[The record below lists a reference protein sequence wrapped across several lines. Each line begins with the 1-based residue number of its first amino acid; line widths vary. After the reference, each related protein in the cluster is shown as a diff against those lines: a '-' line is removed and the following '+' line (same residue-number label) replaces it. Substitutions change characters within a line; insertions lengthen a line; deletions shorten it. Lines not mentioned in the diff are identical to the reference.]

1 MPCFRKS
8 YLELVDPRV
17 SRLASFLVKGDWWEM
32 EAVSVSQSQCT
43 EWKSMRFHGKCQP
56 GLTFWRLQP
65 PESERRGGGGQ
76 EIRGDE
82 VERKEEIRMK
92 KMVRNRKEGRKY

>member
-1 MPCFRKS
+1 MQCFRKS

-76 EIRGDE
+76 EIGGDE
-82 VERKEEIRMK
+82 VERKEEIRIK
-92 KMVRNRKEGRKY
+92 KLVRNRKEGRKY